1 MQRCM
6 LLAKIHRAVVSETA
20 LDYEGSL
27 SIPPEVM
34 EASGILPYERIMV
47 ANVSNGQRFW
57 TYAIAGT
64 ESGHFCLNGAAARL
78 GSPGDR
84 IIAFTFAQVD
94 AEEAPKH
101 RPRVVLMD
109 ESNRIV
115 KVEGP
120 SV

>member
-1 MQRCM
+1 MQRSM
-6 LLAKIHRAVVSETA
+6 LLAKIHRAVVNETA

-27 SIPPEVM
+27 TIPPEVM

-47 ANVSNGQRFW
+47 ANITNGRRFW

-78 GSPGDR
+78 GTPGDR
-84 IIAFTFAQVD
+84 VIAFAFGQVE
-94 AEEAPKH
+94 AEAAAGH

-115 KVEGP
+115 RVEGP